1 MLVVDMPKNT
11 STKLVCPSCRGAR
24 MVLGQ
29 PKAAGAFDARDS
41 LFRPMGKPMFLGFQ
55 TFDVAC
61 LDCGYVGTCLSED
74 ERAGLEKKLQEA

>member
-1 MLVVDMPKNT
+1 
-11 STKLVCPSCRGAR
+11 

-29 PKAAGAFDARDS
+29 PKATSIHDVKDS

-74 ERAGLEKKLQEA
+74 ERSEMEEKLR